1 MRHRSLCFVSL
12 ACAHSDL
19 TIQVGEGEPIA
30 TARTRTDR
38 SPHHRMQNLMV
49 SRVESHLVNALKLW
63 ARLYLLIWLAFLQ
76 FFVTAFS
83 GIFGVLYLHSVV
95 GLAVLVLAI
104 MNYRELL
111 KTSAPNRVK
120 RISKAIPAMAGLN
133 GVIGIPLYVFTE
145 GTIHWATTVLH
156 LVISLAMI
164 AQASSTATAYDMWE
178 EKEFK

>member
-1 MRHRSLCFVSL
+1 LSLGFVSL
-12 ACAHSDL
+12 ACAHSDP
-19 TIQVGEGEPIA
+19 TIQIEEGESIA
-30 TARTRTDR
+30 TARTRIGR
-38 SPHHRMQNLMV
+38 PPRHRMQSLMV
-49 SRVESHLVNALKLW
+49 SQVDSYLVNALKLW

-83 GIFGVLYLHSVV
+83 EIFGVLYLHSVV

-104 MNYRELL
+104 MNYREIM

-145 GTIHWATTVLH
+145 GTISWAITVLH
-156 LVISLAMI
+156 LAVALAMI